1 MTEGGAPLCHLCALA
16 ACRAN
21 PWGGWKSTVLLQGC
35 CLGCRGVPLALP
47 PPSSQQK
54 LGHPTGSDQHRSYL
68 PELLVLQQHEG
79 I

>member
-1 MTEGGAPLCHLCALA
+1 M
-16 ACRAN
+16 
-21 PWGGWKSTVLLQGC
+21 LLQGC
-35 CLGCRGVPLALP
+35 CLGYCGVPLALP

-54 LGHPTGSDQHRSYL
+54 LGHPMGLDQHRSYL